1 MKKAIF
7 SMSMVALIFSC
18 SPNDEVTDID
28 ETVSDN
34 FSSILNL
41 PSDYYNY
48 ANPELPNHFATGQV
62 ASIDNTP
69 NNNPVTDEGATL
81 GRVLFYDKT
90 LSSNNAV
97 SCASCHIQERGFAD
111 ESALSVGFEGGLTGR
126 NSMGLANARYYNNGR
141 FFWDERANTLE
152 DQVLM
157 PIQDQ
162 IEMGL
167 TLTELVSK
175 IQDQDYYQP
184 LFTDAFGSNDVTTD
198 RISLA
203 LSQFVRSMVSYESPF
218 DAGLI
223 AANGDQGVDFENFSE
238 LENLGKDLFFSN
250 RTQCSNCHETAT
262 FSGDQA
268 RNNGLDAVLTDLGV
282 AGVTGNNNDQGE
294 FKVNSLRNIAMT
306 GPYMHDG
313 RFATLRE
320 VVQFYNNGIQDS
332 PGLDNRLRVGG
343 GGRGGN
349 NNGDVRRMNLNGQE
363 IDALIAFLSTLSDES
378 FLTDTKFSNPFVN
391 N

>member
-1 MKKAIF
+1 MKKAFF
-7 SMSMVALIFSC
+7 SMSMVVLIFSC
-18 SPNDEVTDID
+18 TPNDVVTDID
-28 ETVSDN
+28 ETVTPD
-34 FSSILNL
+34 FSNILNL

-111 ESALSVGFEGGLTGR
+111 ESALSVGFEGGFTGR
-126 NSMGLANARYYNNGR
+126 NSMGLANARYYDNGR

-175 IQDQDYYQP
+175 IQGQDYYQP

-218 DAGLI
+218 DVGLI

-262 FSGDQA
+262 FSGDRA

-282 AGVTGNNNDQGE
+282 GGVTGNNNDQGE
-294 FKVNSLRNIAMT
+294 FKVNSLRNIALT

-320 VVQFYNNGIQDS
+320 VVQFYNNGIQNS

-363 IDALIAFLSTLSDES
+363 IDALVAFLSTLSDES
-378 FLTDTKFSNPFVN
+378 FLTDTKFSNPFVDN
-391 N
+391 

>member
-28 ETVSDN
+28 ETVSAD

-41 PSDYYNY
+41 PGDYCNY
-48 ANPELPNHFATGQV
+48 ANPELPNHFATRQV
-62 ASIDNTP
+62 AGIDNTP

-90 LSSNNAV
+90 LSSNNSV

-111 ESALSVGFEGGLTGR
+111 ESAFSVGFEGGLTGR
-126 NSMGLANARYYNNGR
+126 NSMGLANARYYDNGR

-157 PIQDQ
+157 PIQNQ

-175 IQDQDYYQP
+175 IQAQDYYQP
-184 LFTDAFGSNDVTTD
+184 LFTDAFGNNNVTTE

-203 LSQFVRSMVSYESPF
+203 LSQFVRSMVSYESSF
-218 DAGLI
+218 DTGLI
-223 AANGDQGVDFENFSE
+223 AANGDEGDDFENFSE

-262 FSGDQA
+262 FSSDQA

-294 FKVNSLRNIAMT
+294 FKVISLRNIAMT

-320 VVQFYNNGIQDS
+320 VVQFYNNGIQNS

-363 IDALIAFLSTLSDES
+363 IDALVAFLSTLSDES